1 MHGLRTSL
9 VVGALITVTGLALG
23 VPATLGQPASWTA
36 HATVLILP
44 VTPGANP
51 DALAGYYDTLS
62 RGNVPATYVALL
74 DAGDPAPFLD
84 KELDLPGGEPDGR
97 TLAFQ
102 VVTDTSVIDVAATAA
117 SPDDAEQTA
126 DAAALWAQESIA
138 AMGSPY
144 QGRVVGTAE
153 GTANL
158 SSIAT
163 GSMVAVVALV
173 ALAAGVVVQQV
184 AYRLLRRRVAPDVVG
199 HLVGP
204 VPQTP
209 ASRRTDRV
217 AVTGGPD
224 DGG

>member
-1 MHGLRTSL
+1 MHALRTSL
-9 VVGALITVTGLALG
+9 VVGSLATVTGLALG
-23 VPATLGQPASWTA
+23 VPVALGQPASWTA

-84 KELDLPGGEPDGR
+84 TELDLAGGELEGR
-97 TLAFQ
+97 SLAFQ

-117 SPDDAEQTA
+117 SPEDAEETA
-126 DAAALWAQESIA
+126 DAAARWAQESIA
-138 AMGSPY
+138 QMGSPY

-153 GTANL
+153 GTASL

-163 GSMVAVVALV
+163 GSMVTVMALV
-173 ALAAGVVVQQV
+173 ALAAGVVAQQV